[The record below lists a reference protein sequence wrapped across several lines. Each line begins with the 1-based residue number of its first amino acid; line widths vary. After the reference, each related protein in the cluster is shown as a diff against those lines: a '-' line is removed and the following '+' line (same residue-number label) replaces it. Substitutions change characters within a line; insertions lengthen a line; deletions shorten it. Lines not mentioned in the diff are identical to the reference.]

1 MLITIRERASGVIG
15 WTVAGVIILVFAVWG
30 IGSYFE
36 GVSEIIVATAD
47 KIEINQQTYQQA
59 MSDRRRRLVQM
70 MGRNVDAELF
80 SSTAFKRQVVEELID
95 TTLQNET
102 LHASGFRISDAQ
114 LAALIQNTAV
124 FHTDGQFDRDRYE
137 LLVQNSGMTIQG
149 YESYQRQQGV
159 VDQLVRG
166 LGQSAIVSTNS
177 IDKAWKLLDQRRIA
191 SYTTLEFDN
200 FLDDIQVSE
209 TAIEKEY
216 QANLDGYFE
225 PASIQVDYLK
235 LSVEDLGTRLD
246 VDEADILRMYE
257 DNPDRYRQPGS
268 RSASHILLSVS
279 PDAANAQI
287 DQVRQR
293 ASEIVARARGGESF
307 ASLAEVNSDDKGSA
321 KRGGELGVIRPG
333 TMVKPFEDAVFV
345 MGEGEISEPVR
356 TQYGFHVIRLDRI
369 TESRVQS
376 LDQVRSEIEIE
387 VRRLRA
393 EERFNELAEILG
405 STVFEQPDSLEPAA
419 DHLGV
424 KVMRSEWFTQDAG
437 TGIAEFQVVRDAAF
451 GNEVLIDGLNSE
463 LIEIDQDN
471 LVAVRKVDY
480 RARRQLD
487 LNEARPGLE
496 KRLRAVEASD
506 KMEKAGEDLVARLK
520 SGADWDELLIAHKLA
535 RVRLPETTE
544 TLLEPLEQVVA
555 RVVYAALVPL
565 SGQIAYGGERI
576 SPARYAIYRLERV
589 EFGDPAN
596 ASEEDRLGVEKIL
609 SSRRG
614 GEMVIGWRQGLR
626 KVAKVQINEE
636 LL

>member
-279 PDAANAQI
+279 PDAADAQI

-376 LDQVRSEIEIE
+376 LDQVRSEIETE

-437 TGIAEFQVVRDAAF
+437 TGIAEFQGVRDAAF

-506 KMEKAGEDLVARLK
+506 RMEKAGEDLVARLK

>member
-279 PDAANAQI
+279 PDAADAQI

-369 TESRVQS
+369 TASRVQS

-437 TGIAEFQVVRDAAF
+437 TGIAEFQGVRDAAF

-487 LNEARPGLE
+487 LNEARPELE

-506 KMEKAGEDLVARLK
+506 RMERAGEDLVARLK

-589 EFGDPAN
+589 EFGDPAS

>member
-279 PDAANAQI
+279 PDAADAQI

-369 TESRVQS
+369 TASRVQS

-487 LNEARPGLE
+487 LNEARDGLE

>member
-47 KIEINQQTYQQA
+47 KIEINQETYQQA

-216 QANLDGYFE
+216 QANLDSYFK

-246 VDEADILRMYE
+246 VDEADILQMYE

-268 RSASHILLSVS
+268 RSASHILLKVDS
-279 PDAANAQI
+279 DATNAQI

-307 ASLAEVNSDDKGSA
+307 ASLAEVNSDDKGSV

-333 TMVKPFEDAVFV
+333 TMAKPFEDAVFV

-369 TESRVQS
+369 TESRVQP
-376 LDQVRSEIEIE
+376 LDQVRSEIEAE

-393 EERFNELAEILG
+393 EEQFNELAEILG

-487 LNEARPGLE
+487 LNEARDELE

-589 EFGDPAN
+589 EFGDPAS
-596 ASEEDRLGVEKIL
+596 ASEEDRLSVEKIL

-626 KVAKVQINEE
+626 KVAKVQINDE

>member
-216 QANLDGYFE
+216 QANLDSYFK

-246 VDEADILRMYE
+246 VDEADILQMYE

-268 RSASHILLSVS
+268 RSASHILLKVDS
-279 PDAANAQI
+279 DATNAQI

-307 ASLAEVNSDDKGSA
+307 ASLAEVNSDDKGSV

-333 TMVKPFEDAVFV
+333 TMAKPFEDAVFV

-369 TESRVQS
+369 TESRVQP
-376 LDQVRSEIEIE
+376 LDQVRSEIEAE

-393 EERFNELAEILG
+393 EEQFNELAEILG

-437 TGIAEFQVVRDAAF
+437 TGIAEFQGVRDAAF

-487 LNEARPGLE
+487 LDEARPELE

-506 KMEKAGEDLVARLK
+506 RMEKAGEDLVARLK

-535 RVRLPETTE
+535 RVRLPEATE

-565 SGQIAYGGERI
+565 SGQIVYGGERI

-596 ASEEDRLGVEKIL
+596 ASKEDRLGVEKVLL
-609 SSRRG
+609 SRWG

-626 KVAKVQINEE
+626 QVAKVQIHEE

>member
-216 QANLDGYFE
+216 QANLDSYFK

-246 VDEADILRMYE
+246 VDEADILQMYE

-268 RSASHILLSVS
+268 RSASHILLKVDS
-279 PDAANAQI
+279 DATNAQI

-307 ASLAEVNSDDKGSA
+307 ASLAEVNSDDKGSV

-333 TMVKPFEDAVFV
+333 TMAKPFEDAVFV

-369 TESRVQS
+369 TESRVQP
-376 LDQVRSEIEIE
+376 LDQVRSEIEAE

-393 EERFNELAEILG
+393 EEQFNELAEILG

-487 LNEARPGLE
+487 LNEARDELE

-589 EFGDPAN
+589 EFGDPAS

>member
-246 VDEADILRMYE
+246 DDEADILRMYE

-279 PDAANAQI
+279 PDAADAQI

-321 KRGGELGVIRPG
+321 KRGGELGVIRPD

-376 LDQVRSEIEIE
+376 LDQVRSEIETE

-419 DHLGV
+419 DQLGV
-424 KVMRSEWFTQDAG
+424 KVMRSEWFTRDAG
-437 TGIAEFQVVRDAAF
+437 TGIAEFQAVRDAAF
-451 GNEVLIDGLNSE
+451 GNEILIDGLNSE

-506 KMEKAGEDLVARLK
+506 RMDKAGEDLVARLK
-520 SGADWDELLIAHKLA
+520 SGADWDELLMAHKLA

-565 SGQIAYGGERI
+565 SGQIVYGGERI

>member
-279 PDAANAQI
+279 PDAADAQI

-437 TGIAEFQVVRDAAF
+437 TGIAEFQGVRDAAF

-471 LVAVRKVDY
+471 LVAIRKVDY

-506 KMEKAGEDLVARLK
+506 RMEKAGEDLVARLK

-565 SGQIAYGGERI
+565 SGQIVYGGERI

>member
-36 GVSEIIVATAD
+36 GVSKIIVATAD

-333 TMVKPFEDAVFV
+333 TMVKPFEDSVFV

-369 TESRVQS
+369 TASRVQS

-419 DHLGV
+419 DYLGV

-437 TGIAEFQVVRDAAF
+437 TGIAEFQMVRDAAF

-576 SPARYAIYRLERV
+576 SPARYAIYRLEHV
-589 EFGDPAN
+589 EFGDLAN

-614 GEMVIGWRQGLR
+614 EEMVIGWRQGLR

>member
-279 PDAANAQI
+279 PDAADAQI

>member
-1 MLITIRERASGVIG
+1 MLITIREKASGVIG

-137 LLVQNSGMTIQG
+137 LLVQNAGMTIQG

-166 LGQSAIVSTNS
+166 LGQSAIVSGNS

-209 TAIEKEY
+209 AAIEKEY

-235 LSVEDLGTRLD
+235 LSVEDLGAKLD

-268 RSASHILLSVS
+268 RSVSHILLSVS
-279 PDAANAQI
+279 PDAVDAQI
-287 DQVRQR
+287 DQVRR
-293 ASEIVARARGGESF
+293 SASEIVARARGGESF

-333 TMVKPFEDAVFV
+333 TMVKPFEDAVFEMV
-345 MGEGEISEPVR
+345 EGEISEPVR

-369 TESRVQS
+369 TESTVQS
-376 LDQVRSEIEIE
+376 LDQVRSEIKAE

-393 EERFNELAEILG
+393 EEQFNELAEILG

-419 DHLGV
+419 DYLGV

-437 TGIAEFQVVRDAAF
+437 TGIAEFQGVRDAAF

-487 LNEARPGLE
+487 LDEARPELE

-506 KMEKAGEDLVARLK
+506 RMEKAGEDLVARLI

-535 RVRLPETTE
+535 RVRLPEATE
-544 TLLEPLEQVVA
+544 PLLEPLEQVVA

-565 SGQIAYGGERI
+565 SGQIVYGGERI

-596 ASEEDRLGVEKIL
+596 ASKEDRLGVEKVLL
-609 SSRRG
+609 SRWG
-614 GEMVIGWRQGLR
+614 GVMVIGWRQGLR
-626 KVAKVQINEE
+626 QVAKVQIHEE

>member
-1 MLITIRERASGVIG
+1 MLITIREKASGVIG

-137 LLVQNSGMTIQG
+137 LLVQNAGMTIQG

-166 LGQSAIVSTNS
+166 LGQSAIVSGNS

-209 TAIEKEY
+209 AAIEKEY

-235 LSVEDLGTRLD
+235 LSVEDLGAKLD

-268 RSASHILLSVS
+268 RSVSHILLSVS
-279 PDAANAQI
+279 PDAVDAQI
-287 DQVRQR
+287 DQVRR
-293 ASEIVARARGGESF
+293 SASEIVARARGGESF

-333 TMVKPFEDAVFV
+333 TMVKPFEDAVFEMV
-345 MGEGEISEPVR
+345 EGEISEPVR

-369 TESRVQS
+369 TESTVQS
-376 LDQVRSEIEIE
+376 LDQVRSEIKAE

-393 EERFNELAEILG
+393 EEQFNELAEILG

-419 DHLGV
+419 DYLGV

-437 TGIAEFQVVRDAAF
+437 TGIAEFQGVRDVAF

-487 LNEARPGLE
+487 LDEARPELE
-496 KRLRAVEASD
+496 KRLRAVEASNR
-506 KMEKAGEDLVARLK
+506 MEKAGEDLVARLK

-535 RVRLPETTE
+535 RVRLPEATE

-565 SGQIAYGGERI
+565 SGQIVYGGERI

-596 ASEEDRLGVEKIL
+596 ASKEDRLGVEKVLL
-609 SSRRG
+609 SRWG

-626 KVAKVQINEE
+626 QVAKVQIHEE

>member
-279 PDAANAQI
+279 PDAADAQI

-437 TGIAEFQVVRDAAF
+437 TGIAEFQGVRDAAF

-506 KMEKAGEDLVARLK
+506 RMEKAGEDLVARLK

-565 SGQIAYGGERI
+565 SGQIVYGGERI

-596 ASEEDRLGVEKIL
+596 ASEEDRLGVERIL

-626 KVAKVQINEE
+626 KVAKGQINEE

>member
-279 PDAANAQI
+279 PDAADAQI

-376 LDQVRSEIEIE
+376 LDQVRSEIETE

-437 TGIAEFQVVRDAAF
+437 TGIAEFQGVRDAAF

-487 LNEARPGLE
+487 PNEARPGLE

-506 KMEKAGEDLVARLK
+506 RMEKAGEDLVARLK

-565 SGQIAYGGERI
+565 SGQIVYGGERI

-589 EFGDPAN
+589 EFGDLAN

-614 GEMVIGWRQGLR
+614 EEMVIGWRQGLR

>member
-137 LLVQNSGMTIQG
+137 LLVQNAGMTIQG

-279 PDAANAQI
+279 PDAADAQI

-437 TGIAEFQVVRDAAF
+437 TGIAEFQGVRDAAF

-506 KMEKAGEDLVARLK
+506 RMERAGEDLVARLK

-565 SGQIAYGGERI
+565 SGQIVYGGERI

-614 GEMVIGWRQGLR
+614 GEIVIGWRQGLR

>member
-279 PDAANAQI
+279 PDAADTQI

-293 ASEIVARARGGESF
+293 ASEIVARARSGESF

-437 TGIAEFQVVRDAAF
+437 TGIAEFQGVRDAAF

-506 KMEKAGEDLVARLK
+506 RMEKAGEDLVARLK

-565 SGQIAYGGERI
+565 SGQIVYGGERI

>member
-216 QANLDGYFE
+216 QANLDSYFK

-268 RSASHILLSVS
+268 RSASHILLKVDS
-279 PDAANAQI
+279 DATNAQI

-369 TESRVQS
+369 TESRVQP
-376 LDQVRSEIEIE
+376 LDQVRSEIEAE

-393 EERFNELAEILG
+393 EEQFNELAEILG

-487 LNEARPGLE
+487 LNEARDGLE

-589 EFGDPAN
+589 EFGDPAS

>member
-102 LHASGFRISDAQ
+102 LYASGFRISDAQ

-279 PDAANAQI
+279 PDAADAQI

-376 LDQVRSEIEIE
+376 LDQVRSEIETE

-437 TGIAEFQVVRDAAF
+437 TGIAEFQGVRDAAF

-506 KMEKAGEDLVARLK
+506 RMEKAGEDLVARLK

-565 SGQIAYGGERI
+565 SGQIVYGGERI

>member
-216 QANLDGYFE
+216 QANLDSYFK

-279 PDAANAQI
+279 PDAADAQI

-307 ASLAEVNSDDKGSA
+307 ASLAEVNSDDKGSV

-333 TMVKPFEDAVFV
+333 TMAKPFEDAVFV

-369 TESRVQS
+369 TESRVQP
-376 LDQVRSEIEIE
+376 LDQVRSEIEAE

-393 EERFNELAEILG
+393 EEQFNELAEILG

-487 LNEARPGLE
+487 LNEARDGLE

-589 EFGDPAN
+589 EFGDPAS

>member
-1 MLITIRERASGVIG
+1 MLITIREKASGVIG

-137 LLVQNSGMTIQG
+137 LLVQNAGMTIQG

-166 LGQSAIVSTNS
+166 LGQSAIVSGNS

-209 TAIEKEY
+209 AAIEKEY

-235 LSVEDLGTRLD
+235 LSVEDLGAKLD

-268 RSASHILLSVS
+268 RSVSHILLSVS
-279 PDAANAQI
+279 PDAADAQI
-287 DQVRQR
+287 DQVRR
-293 ASEIVARARGGESF
+293 SASEIVARARGGESF

-333 TMVKPFEDAVFV
+333 TMVKPFEDAVFEMV
-345 MGEGEISEPVR
+345 EGEISEPVR

-369 TESRVQS
+369 TESTVQS
-376 LDQVRSEIEIE
+376 LDQVRSEIKAE

-393 EERFNELAEILG
+393 EEQFNELAEILG

-419 DHLGV
+419 DYLGV

-437 TGIAEFQVVRDAAF
+437 TGIAEFQRVRDVAF

-487 LNEARPGLE
+487 LDEARPELE
-496 KRLRAVEASD
+496 KRLRAVEASNR
-506 KMEKAGEDLVARLK
+506 MEKAGEDLVARLK

-535 RVRLPETTE
+535 RVRLPEATE

-565 SGQIAYGGERI
+565 SGQIVYGGERI

-596 ASEEDRLGVEKIL
+596 ASKEDRLGVEKVLL
-609 SSRRG
+609 SRWG

-626 KVAKVQINEE
+626 QVAKVQIHEE

>member
-279 PDAANAQI
+279 PDAADAQI

-487 LNEARPGLE
+487 LNEARDELE

-589 EFGDPAN
+589 EFGDPAS

>member
-1 MLITIRERASGVIG
+1 MLITIREKASGVIG

-137 LLVQNSGMTIQG
+137 LLVQNAGMTIQG

-166 LGQSAIVSTNS
+166 LGQSAIVSGNS

-209 TAIEKEY
+209 AAIEKEY

-235 LSVEDLGTRLD
+235 LSVEDLGAKLD

-268 RSASHILLSVS
+268 RSVSHILLSVS
-279 PDAANAQI
+279 PDAADAQI
-287 DQVRQR
+287 DQVRR
-293 ASEIVARARGGESF
+293 SASEIVARARGGESF

-333 TMVKPFEDAVFV
+333 TMVKPFEDAVFEMV
-345 MGEGEISEPVR
+345 EGEISEPVR

-369 TESRVQS
+369 TESTVQS
-376 LDQVRSEIEIE
+376 LDQVRSEIKAE

-393 EERFNELAEILG
+393 EEQFNELAEILG

-437 TGIAEFQVVRDAAF
+437 TGIAEFQGVRDAAF

-487 LNEARPGLE
+487 LDEARPELE

-506 KMEKAGEDLVARLK
+506 RMEKAGEDLVARLK

-535 RVRLPETTE
+535 RVRLPEATE

-565 SGQIAYGGERI
+565 SGQIVYGGERI

-596 ASEEDRLGVEKIL
+596 ASKEDRLGVEKVLL
-609 SSRRG
+609 SRWG

-626 KVAKVQINEE
+626 QVAKVQIHEE

>member
-279 PDAANAQI
+279 PDAADAQI

-376 LDQVRSEIEIE
+376 LDQVRSEIETE

-437 TGIAEFQVVRDAAF
+437 TGIAEFQGVRDAAF

-589 EFGDPAN
+589 EFGDPAS

>member
-1 MLITIRERASGVIG
+1 MLITIREKASGVIG

-137 LLVQNSGMTIQG
+137 LLVQNAGMTIQG

-166 LGQSAIVSTNS
+166 LGQSAIVSGNS

-209 TAIEKEY
+209 AAIEKEY
-216 QANLDGYFE
+216 QANLDRYFE

-235 LSVEDLGTRLD
+235 LSVEDLGAKLD

-268 RSASHILLSVS
+268 RSVSHILLSVS
-279 PDAANAQI
+279 PDAADAQI
-287 DQVRQR
+287 DQVRR
-293 ASEIVARARGGESF
+293 SASEIVARARGGESF

-333 TMVKPFEDAVFV
+333 TMVKPFEDAVFEMV
-345 MGEGEISEPVR
+345 EGEISEPVR

-369 TESRVQS
+369 TESTVQS
-376 LDQVRSEIEIE
+376 LDRVRSEIEAE

-393 EERFNELAEILG
+393 EEQFNELAEILG

-424 KVMRSEWFTQDAG
+424 QVMRSEWFTQDAG
-437 TGIAEFQVVRDAAF
+437 TGIAEFQGVRDAAF

-487 LNEARPGLE
+487 LDEARPELE

-506 KMEKAGEDLVARLK
+506 RMEKAGEDLVARLK

-535 RVRLPETTE
+535 RVRLPEATE

-565 SGQIAYGGERI
+565 SGQIVYGGERI

-596 ASEEDRLGVEKIL
+596 ASKEDRLGVEKVLL
-609 SSRRG
+609 SRWG

-626 KVAKVQINEE
+626 QVAKVQIHEE

>member
-1 MLITIRERASGVIG
+1 MLITIREKASGVIG

-177 IDKAWKLLDQRRIA
+177 IDKAWKLLGQRRIA

-216 QANLDGYFE
+216 QANLDSYFK

-279 PDAANAQI
+279 PDAADAQI

-369 TESRVQS
+369 TESRVQP
-376 LDQVRSEIEIE
+376 LDQVRSEIEAE

-393 EERFNELAEILG
+393 EEQFNELAEILG

-487 LNEARPGLE
+487 LNEARDGLE

-589 EFGDPAN
+589 EFGDPAS

>member
-137 LLVQNSGMTIQG
+137 LLVQNAGMTIQG

-166 LGQSAIVSTNS
+166 LGQSAIVSGNS

-209 TAIEKEY
+209 AAIEKEY

-235 LSVEDLGTRLD
+235 LSVEDLGAKLD
-246 VDEADILRMYE
+246 VDEADILHMYE

-268 RSASHILLSVS
+268 RSVSHILLSVS
-279 PDAANAQI
+279 PDAVDTQI
-287 DQVRQR
+287 DQVRR
-293 ASEIVARARGGESF
+293 SASEIVARARGGESF

-333 TMVKPFEDAVFV
+333 TMVKPFEDAVFEMV
-345 MGEGEISEPVR
+345 EGEISEPVR

-369 TESRVQS
+369 TESTVQS
-376 LDQVRSEIEIE
+376 LDQVRSEIKAE

-393 EERFNELAEILG
+393 EEQFNELAEILG

-419 DHLGV
+419 DYLGV

-437 TGIAEFQVVRDAAF
+437 TGIAEFQGVRDAAF

-487 LNEARPGLE
+487 LDEARPELE

-506 KMEKAGEDLVARLK
+506 RMEKAGEDLVARLK

-535 RVRLPETTE
+535 RVRLPEATE

-565 SGQIAYGGERI
+565 SGQIVYGGERI

-596 ASEEDRLGVEKIL
+596 ASKEDRLGVEKVLL
-609 SSRRG
+609 SRWG

-626 KVAKVQINEE
+626 QVAKVQIHEE

>member
-102 LHASGFRISDAQ
+102 LYASGFRISDAQ

-137 LLVQNSGMTIQG
+137 LLVQNAGMTIQG

-279 PDAANAQI
+279 PDAADAQI
-287 DQVRQR
+287 DLVRQR

-307 ASLAEVNSDDKGSA
+307 ASLAEFNSDDKGSA

-376 LDQVRSEIEIE
+376 LDQVRSEIETE

-437 TGIAEFQVVRDAAF
+437 TGIAEFQGVRDAAF

-506 KMEKAGEDLVARLK
+506 RMEKAGEDLVARLK

-565 SGQIAYGGERI
+565 SGQIVYGGERI

>member
-166 LGQSAIVSTNS
+166 LGQSAIVSATS

-279 PDAANAQI
+279 PDAADAQI

-376 LDQVRSEIEIE
+376 LDQVRSEIETE

-437 TGIAEFQVVRDAAF
+437 TGIAEFQGVRDAAF

-506 KMEKAGEDLVARLK
+506 RMEKAGEDLVARLK

-589 EFGDPAN
+589 EFGDPAS

>member
-216 QANLDGYFE
+216 QANLDSYFK

-279 PDAANAQI
+279 PDAADAQI

-437 TGIAEFQVVRDAAF
+437 TGIAEFQGVRDAAF

-565 SGQIAYGGERI
+565 SGQIVYGGERI

>member
-279 PDAANAQI
+279 PDAADAQI

-376 LDQVRSEIEIE
+376 LDQVRSEIETE

-487 LNEARPGLE
+487 LNEARDGLE

-589 EFGDPAN
+589 EFGDPAS

>member
-279 PDAANAQI
+279 PDAADAQI

-376 LDQVRSEIEIE
+376 LDQVRSEIETE

-437 TGIAEFQVVRDAAF
+437 TGIAEFQGVRDAAF

-506 KMEKAGEDLVARLK
+506 RMEKAGEDLVARLK

-565 SGQIAYGGERI
+565 SGQIVYGGERI

>member
-1 MLITIRERASGVIG
+1 MLITIREKASGVIG

-137 LLVQNSGMTIQG
+137 LLVQNAGMTIQG

-166 LGQSAIVSTNS
+166 LGQSAIVSGNS

-209 TAIEKEY
+209 AAIEKEY

-235 LSVEDLGTRLD
+235 LSVEDLGAKLD

-268 RSASHILLSVS
+268 RSVSHILLSVS
-279 PDAANAQI
+279 PDAADTQI
-287 DQVRQR
+287 DQVRQS

-307 ASLAEVNSDDKGSA
+307 ARLAEVNSDDKGSA

-333 TMVKPFEDAVFV
+333 TMVKPFEDAVFEMV
-345 MGEGEISEPVR
+345 EGEISEPVR

-369 TESRVQS
+369 TESTVQS
-376 LDQVRSEIEIE
+376 LDQVRSEIKAE

-393 EERFNELAEILG
+393 EEQFNELAEILG

-419 DHLGV
+419 DYLGV

-437 TGIAEFQVVRDAAF
+437 TGIAEFQGVRDVAF

-487 LNEARPGLE
+487 LDEARPELE

-506 KMEKAGEDLVARLK
+506 RMEKAGEDLVARLK

-535 RVRLPETTE
+535 RVRLPEATE
-544 TLLEPLEQVVA
+544 TLLEPLEQAVA

-565 SGQIAYGGERI
+565 SGQIVYGGERI

-596 ASEEDRLGVEKIL
+596 ASKEDRLGVEKVLL
-609 SSRRG
+609 SRWG

-626 KVAKVQINEE
+626 QVAKVQIHEE

>member
-1 MLITIRERASGVIG
+1 MLITIREKASGVIG

-137 LLVQNSGMTIQG
+137 LLVQNAGMTIQG

-166 LGQSAIVSTNS
+166 LGQSAIVSGNS

-209 TAIEKEY
+209 AAIEKEY

-235 LSVEDLGTRLD
+235 LSVEDLGAKLD

-268 RSASHILLSVS
+268 RSVSHILLSVS
-279 PDAANAQI
+279 PDAVDAQI
-287 DQVRQR
+287 DQVRR
-293 ASEIVARARGGESF
+293 SASEIVARARGGESF

-333 TMVKPFEDAVFV
+333 TMVKPFEDAVFEMV
-345 MGEGEISEPVR
+345 EGEISEPVR

-369 TESRVQS
+369 TESTVQS
-376 LDQVRSEIEIE
+376 LDQVRSEIKAE

-393 EERFNELAEILG
+393 EEQFNELAEILG

-419 DHLGV
+419 DYLGV

-437 TGIAEFQVVRDAAF
+437 TGIAEFQGVRDAAF

-487 LNEARPGLE
+487 LDEARPELE
-496 KRLRAVEASD
+496 KRLRAVEASNR
-506 KMEKAGEDLVARLK
+506 MEKAGEDLVARLK

-535 RVRLPETTE
+535 RVRLPEATE

-596 ASEEDRLGVEKIL
+596 ASKEDRLGVEKVLL
-609 SSRRG
+609 SRWG

-626 KVAKVQINEE
+626 QVAKVQIHEE

>member
-137 LLVQNSGMTIQG
+137 LLVQNAGMTIQG

-166 LGQSAIVSTNS
+166 LGQSAIVSGNS

-209 TAIEKEY
+209 AAIEKEY

-235 LSVEDLGTRLD
+235 LSVEDLGAKLD
-246 VDEADILRMYE
+246 VNEADILRMYE

-268 RSASHILLSVS
+268 RSVSHILLSVS
-279 PDAANAQI
+279 PDAADAQI
-287 DQVRQR
+287 DQVRR
-293 ASEIVARARGGESF
+293 SASEIVARARGGESF

-333 TMVKPFEDAVFV
+333 TMVKPFEDAVFEMV
-345 MGEGEISEPVR
+345 EGEISEPVR

-369 TESRVQS
+369 TESTVQS
-376 LDQVRSEIEIE
+376 LDQVRSEIKAE

-393 EERFNELAEILG
+393 EEQFNELAEILG

-437 TGIAEFQVVRDAAF
+437 TGIAEFQGVRDAAF

-487 LNEARPGLE
+487 LDEARPELE

-506 KMEKAGEDLVARLK
+506 RMEKAGEDLVARLK

-535 RVRLPETTE
+535 RVRLPEATE

-565 SGQIAYGGERI
+565 SGQIVYGGERI

-596 ASEEDRLGVEKIL
+596 ASKEDRLGVEKVLL
-609 SSRRG
+609 SRWG

-626 KVAKVQINEE
+626 QVAKVQIHEE

>member
-268 RSASHILLSVS
+268 RSASHILLKVDS
-279 PDAANAQI
+279 DATNAQI

-307 ASLAEVNSDDKGSA
+307 ASLAEVNSDDKGSV

-333 TMVKPFEDAVFV
+333 TMAKPFEDAVFV

-369 TESRVQS
+369 TESRVQP
-376 LDQVRSEIEIE
+376 LDQVRSEIEAE

-393 EERFNELAEILG
+393 EEQFNELAEILG

-487 LNEARPGLE
+487 LNEARDGLE

-589 EFGDPAN
+589 EFGDPAS

>member
-1 MLITIRERASGVIG
+1 MLITIREKASGVIG

-137 LLVQNSGMTIQG
+137 LLVQNAGMTIQG

-166 LGQSAIVSTNS
+166 LGQSAIVSGNS

-209 TAIEKEY
+209 AAIEKEY
-216 QANLDGYFE
+216 QANLDRYFE

-235 LSVEDLGTRLD
+235 LSVEDLGAKLD

-268 RSASHILLSVS
+268 RSVSHILLSVS
-279 PDAANAQI
+279 PDAADAQI
-287 DQVRQR
+287 DQVRR
-293 ASEIVARARGGESF
+293 SASEIVARARGGESF

-333 TMVKPFEDAVFV
+333 TMVKPFEDAVFEMV
-345 MGEGEISEPVR
+345 EGEISEPVR
-356 TQYGFHVIRLDRI
+356 TQHGFHVIRLDRI
-369 TESRVQS
+369 TESTVQS
-376 LDQVRSEIEIE
+376 LDQVRSEIEAE

-393 EERFNELAEILG
+393 EEQFNELAEILG

-424 KVMRSEWFTQDAG
+424 QVMRSEWFTQDAG
-437 TGIAEFQVVRDAAF
+437 TGIAEFQGVRDAAF

-487 LNEARPGLE
+487 LDEARPELE

-506 KMEKAGEDLVARLK
+506 RMEKAGEDLVARLK

-535 RVRLPETTE
+535 RVRLPEATE

-565 SGQIAYGGERI
+565 SGQIVYGGERI

-596 ASEEDRLGVEKIL
+596 ASKEDRLGVEKVLL
-609 SSRRG
+609 SRWG

-626 KVAKVQINEE
+626 QVAKVQIHEE

>member
-279 PDAANAQI
+279 PDAADAQI

-307 ASLAEVNSDDKGSA
+307 ASLAEVNSDDKGSV

-333 TMVKPFEDAVFV
+333 TMVKPFEDSVFV

-369 TESRVQS
+369 TASRVQS

-589 EFGDPAN
+589 EFGDPAS

>member
-279 PDAANAQI
+279 PDAADAQI

-463 LIEIDQDN
+463 LIEIDQDH
-471 LVAVRKVDY
+471 LVAGRKVDY

-506 KMEKAGEDLVARLK
+506 RMEKAGEDLVARLK

-565 SGQIAYGGERI
+565 SGQIVYGGERI